1 MGFTEEQEDFKGFN
15 IKKKPSSDTKY
26 DPMGIFKAK
35 LAGDDEVGRV
45 EGPVEASEGDGK
57 VKDGMV
63 IFGEEED
70 AGEEEELF
78 NVQKMKVSKVYH
90 SSSEEDEQPKSQV
103 ETKKLVK
110 KKVVKEDKSSAEF
123 KAKMTERF
131 LKKQK
136 LAEEEKALQEASKS
150 SQKSTKNKDGK
161 YYSDSDDEL
170 DEGIG
175 KGKDAL
181 QKLQSFAGDLWKDSD
196 EEDES
201 AKSMVT
207 PNDAHEE
214 GSDDEEDE
222 SDDEDDSSSDE
233 EEEEAEQLTKKR
245 PLFDPSSMVRY
256 DPLSEGQENFLRNEE
271 KEADEEKDVE
281 HLKEEKTTS
290 SYSVTSDLKA
300 AFNSSKGFSFGFG
313 GNKDAAN
320 ESAKLKQMEAT
331 DDWDAI
337 EEAAEDGVSM
347 EVAKKSS
354 DDVAASF
361 GRQLRVKGVDK
372 AKNPFFFTPEDS
384 RLEAG
389 LDFFFDQEV
398 DMDQLRQDW
407 DSKGRAE

>member
-1 MGFTEEQEDFKGFN
+1 M
-15 IKKKPSSDTKY
+15 
-26 DPMGIFKAK
+26 
-35 LAGDDEVGRV
+35 
-45 EGPVEASEGDGK
+45 
-57 VKDGMV
+57 
-63 IFGEEED
+63 
-70 AGEEEELF
+70 
-78 NVQKMKVSKVYH
+78 YH
-90 SSSEEDEQPKSQV
+90 SSSEEDEQQKSQV

-110 KKVVKEDKSSAEF
+110 KKVAKEDKSSAEF

-136 LAEEEKALQEASKS
+136 LIEEEKAQQEASKS
-150 SQKSTKNKDGK
+150 SQKSSKNKDVK

-181 QKLQSFAGDLWKDSD
+181 QKLQSFAGNLWKDSD

-201 AKSMVT
+201 AKSLVT
-207 PNDAHEE
+207 PSDAHQE
-214 GSDDEEDE
+214 GSDDEEEDE
-222 SDDEDDSSSDE
+222 SDDEEDESSSDE
-233 EEEEAEQLTKKR
+233 EEEEVEQLTKKR

-271 KEADEEKDVE
+271 KEADEDKDVE

-320 ESAKLKQMEAT
+320 ESAKSKQIEAT

-337 EEAAEDGVSM
+337 EEADEDGVSV

-384 RLEAG
+384 RSDLPDC
-389 LDFFFDQEV
+389 LYFWLFPSFF
-398 DMDQLRQDW
+398 LSDW
-407 DSKGRAE
+407 RLAWTFSSTKRSIWTNFGRTGIPRYNRIEYE

>member
-1 MGFTEEQEDFKGFN
+1 MNVNN
-15 IKKKPSSDTKY
+15 I
-26 DPMGIFKAK
+26 
-35 LAGDDEVGRV
+35 
-45 EGPVEASEGDGK
+45 
-57 VKDGMV
+57 
-63 IFGEEED
+63 
-70 AGEEEELF
+70 
-78 NVQKMKVSKVYH
+78 QVSKVYH
-90 SSSEEDEQPKSQV
+90 SSSEEDEQQKSQV

-110 KKVVKEDKSSAEF
+110 KKVAKEDKSSAEF

-136 LAEEEKALQEASKS
+136 LAEEEKAQQEASKS
-150 SQKSTKNKDGK
+150 SQKSLKSKDGK

-196 EEDES
+196 EENET
-201 AKSMVT
+201 AKTMIT
-207 PNDAHEE
+207 PSDANEE
-214 GSDDEEDE
+214 ESDDEEEDE
-222 SDDEDDSSSDE
+222 SDDEEDDSSSDE
-233 EEEEAEQLTKKR
+233 EEEEAEQLPKKK

-271 KEADEEKDVE
+271 KEDIEDKNVE

-320 ESAKLKQMEAT
+320 ESAKSKQIEAT

-337 EEAAEDGVSM
+337 EDADEDGVSV

-384 RLEAG
+384 RSDLPDCLNFWLLPSFSSQIGGWLGLFLQPRGRYGPTEAG
-389 LDFFFDQEV
+389 LGFQGPYIFFSTFKF
-398 DMDQLRQDW
+398 LL
-407 DSKGRAE
+407 